1 MPLFT
6 LDSVSVAFG
15 HLPLLDRVAFQ
26 VDPGERVAVIGRN
39 GTGKSTLLKIIA
51 GAIPPDAGTVWRQPG
66 VVVSRLEQDVPLATT
81 KPVFD
86 VVAEGL
92 GALSDVVTA
101 YHHAAHDVAHDAT
114 PAALERLGRL
124 QHELD
129 ERDGWRVEER
139 VEMVLDR
146 LGLPRDVPVDT
157 LSGGWRRRVLLA
169 RALVA
174 QPDVLVLDEPTNHL
188 DIDAIA
194 WLEAWL
200 LEYPGAVVFVTHDR
214 VFLERIAT
222 RIVEL
227 DRGRL
232 TSWPGDYAT
241 FVRKKDEWLENER
254 LQQAKFDKK
263 LAEEEVWLRQGIK
276 ARRTRNEGRVKALE
290 AMRQERAERRE
301 RLGSVRL
308 SAERADAPGKM
319 VFEAEGVSKAY
330 GGGPVVRDLAL
341 RVQRGDRIGLV
352 GPNGAGK
359 TTLLRMLLGDVAPDA
374 GEVRRGANVQ
384 VAYYDQQRE
393 QLDPERTVFDTVGDG
408 NDTVTVNGGSK
419 HVHGYLRDFLFSPE
433 RARSPVKALSG
444 GERNRL
450 LLARLF
456 TKPANV
462 LVLDE
467 PTNDLDL
474 ETLELLEA
482 ELVAW
487 TGTLLIVSHDRRFL
501 DNVVTSIL
509 VFEGEGRVEEY
520 VGGYA
525 DWERYRVAI
534 GAPTSLAASVAPKA
548 AAPMRRRPSAA
559 PAAPVGAGGPDG
571 RTGAG
576 DRASEALVQGA
587 ARAGGAARRDRS
599 PRSRARG
606 AAPPHGRARVLQ
618 GARRRDPRGAGAS
631 RGDRSRAGRGL
642 RALARA
648 RRARLSSAGVRHV
661 HARLLAHV
669 ESLDSLAMRGGA
681 AVRRRRRARRA
692 TAEPAQVNTDNPA
705 WTTPAAPFKV
715 VGPIHYVGT
724 KDLARLPDRRR
735 RPATS

>member
-1 MPLFT
+1 M
-6 LDSVSVAFG
+6 
-15 HLPLLDRVAFQ
+15 
-26 VDPGERVAVIGRN
+26 
-39 GTGKSTLLKIIA
+39 
-51 GAIPPDAGTVWRQPG
+51 
-66 VVVSRLEQDVPLATT
+66 
-81 KPVFD
+81 
-86 VVAEGL
+86 
-92 GALSDVVTA
+92 
-101 YHHAAHDVAHDAT
+101 
-114 PAALERLGRL
+114 
-124 QHELD
+124 
-129 ERDGWRVEER
+129 
-139 VEMVLDR
+139 
-146 LGLPRDVPVDT
+146 
-157 LSGGWRRRVLLA
+157 
-169 RALVA
+169 
-174 QPDVLVLDEPTNHL
+174 
-188 DIDAIA
+188 
-194 WLEAWL
+194 
-200 LEYPGAVVFVTHDR
+200 
-214 VFLERIAT
+214 FLERIAT

-359 TTLLRMLLGDVAPDA
+359 TTLLRMLLGDVAPDT

-456 TKPANV
+456 TRPANV

-548 AAPMRRRPSAA
+548 AAPVAA
-559 PAAPVGAGGPDG
+559 APAVPAAPV
-571 RTGAG
+571 
-576 DRASEALVQGA
+576 
-587 ARAGGAARRDRS
+587 
-599 PRSRARG
+599 
-606 AAPPHGRARVLQ
+606 APS
-618 GARRRDPRGAGAS
+618 AS
-631 RGDRSRAGRGL
+631 R
-642 RALARA
+642 
-648 RRARLSSAGVRHV
+648 
-661 HARLLAHV
+661 
-669 ESLDSLAMRGGA
+669 
-681 AVRRRRRARRA
+681 
-692 TAEPAQVNTDNPA
+692 
-705 WTTPAAPFKV
+705 
-715 VGPIHYVGT
+715 
-724 KDLARLPDRRR
+724 LPHRRR
-735 RPATS
+735 RPRERSSRSRSSASWRRCPA

>member
-1 MPLFT
+1 M
-6 LDSVSVAFG
+6 
-15 HLPLLDRVAFQ
+15 
-26 VDPGERVAVIGRN
+26 
-39 GTGKSTLLKIIA
+39 
-51 GAIPPDAGTVWRQPG
+51 
-66 VVVSRLEQDVPLATT
+66 VVSRLEQDVPLATT

-359 TTLLRMLLGDVAPDA
+359 TTLLRMLLGDVAPDT

-456 TKPANV
+456 TRPANV

-548 AAPMRRRPSAA
+548 AAPLPGSRRPRRSRHRRPDSAA
-559 PAAPVGAGGPDG
+559 PAPATA
-571 RTGAG
+571 
-576 DRASEALVQGA
+576 RAKLSFKEQRELAALPGVIEALEA
-587 ARAGGAARRDRS
+587 ERETLRLRTAGPEFYKEPADAIRK
-599 PRSRARG
+599 
-606 AAPPHGRARVLQ
+606 
-618 GARRRDPRGAGAS
+618 
-631 RGDRSRAGRGL
+631 
-642 RALARA
+642 ALARLEAIDPELAAAYERWHALDA
-648 RRARLSSAGVRHV
+648 RA
-661 HARLLAHV
+661 
-669 ESLDSLAMRGGA
+669 
-681 AVRRRRRARRA
+681 
-692 TAEPAQVNTDNPA
+692 
-705 WTTPAAPFKV
+705 
-715 VGPIHYVGT
+715 
-724 KDLARLPDRRR
+724 
-735 RPATS
+735 